1 MLDDIALF
9 IHIVQQGGL
18 SAAARHLDLPAA
30 TVTRRLQKLEQE
42 LGSQLLH
49 RSARQCQLTQEG
61 EVYYQAYADLVEQ
74 FNQARQQLSRDLRQ
88 LSGRLKVLA
97 PSNISNGILKPM
109 WISFCREYPE
119 IQLELVLSNQLQDMI
134 SLKADLAL
142 RIGPQPD
149 SLLYQKRL
157 GAVGTVLVAAP
168 DYLKAAGEPEHPLD
182 LKQHR
187 QLGVTMLHKW
197 PLQHSVQG
205 TLQEIYPRFSVQVND
220 TTFVRDLVLD
230 GQGIALLPL
239 TEVQE
244 LLQQGY
250 LKRVLPEWQGV
261 MRELYAVWPS
271 GKLLSLRAQC
281 LRDYMQNYIHTYV

>member
-168 DYLKAAGEPEHPLD
+168 DYLKAAG
-182 LKQHR
+182 
-187 QLGVTMLHKW
+187 
-197 PLQHSVQG
+197 S
-205 TLQEIYPRFSVQVND
+205 
-220 TTFVRDLVLD
+220 
-230 GQGIALLPL
+230 
-239 TEVQE
+239 
-244 LLQQGY
+244 
-250 LKRVLPEWQGV
+250 
-261 MRELYAVWPS
+261 
-271 GKLLSLRAQC
+271 LSTRW
-281 LRDYMQNYIHTYV
+281 I